1 VCEKA
6 EEDHIN
12 IVKKDFKKLNSETSG
27 RIFLNFSLLPTDFQE
42 ISGFSKEIFG
52 PEQVKKNVN
61 LFH

>member
-6 EEDHIN
+6 EEDHLN
-12 IVKKDFKKLNSETSG
+12 IVKQDFKKLNSETSS
-27 RIFLNFSLLPTDFQE
+27 RIFLNLSLLPTDFQE
-42 ISGFSKEIFG
+42 NSGFSKEIFG

>member
-6 EEDHIN
+6 EEDYLYM
-12 IVKKDFKKLNSETSG
+12 VKKDFFKPNSKTSS

-42 ISGFSKEIFG
+42 ISEFSKEILG